1 MLQVTA
7 LCLYPELLNDNKFPE
22 DAKEKARRIL
32 QACGGHSAGAY
43 SASQGIEVIRQDV
56 AKYIEKRDGGI
67 TANPDNI
74 YLSTGASDSIMTM
87 LKLLVSGQ
95 GKSRTGVL
103 IPIPQYPLYSAALAE
118 LDAEQVNYYLDEE
131 NCWALDIKELRRSL
145 EEARKY
151 CKPKVLCIINPGN
164 PTGQVQSRKC
174 IEDVIRF
181 AAEENLFLL
190 ADEVYQDNVYA
201 DGCAFHSFKKVL
213 FEMGPK
219 FSETVELASFHSTS
233 KGFMGECGFRGG
245 YMEVI
250 NMDPDVK
257 QQLTKLVSVRLCPP
271 VPGQA
276 LLDVIVNPPQS
287 GEPSYK
293 QFVAEKQAVLDN
305 LAEKAHL
312 TAEIL
317 NQTPGISCNPVQG
330 AMYSFPR
337 IHIPEKAIN
346 LAKVKWG
353 LP

>member
-1 MLQVTA
+1 VTA

-164 PTGQVQSRKC
+164 PT
-174 IEDVIRF
+174 
-181 AAEENLFLL
+181 
-190 ADEVYQDNVYA
+190 
-201 DGCAFHSFKKVL
+201 
-213 FEMGPK
+213 
-219 FSETVELASFHSTS
+219 
-233 KGFMGECGFRGG
+233 
-245 YMEVI
+245 
-250 NMDPDVK
+250 
-257 QQLTKLVSVRLCPP
+257 
-271 VPGQA
+271 
-276 LLDVIVNPPQS
+276 
-287 GEPSYK
+287 
-293 QFVAEKQAVLDN
+293 
-305 LAEKAHL
+305 
-312 TAEIL
+312 
-317 NQTPGISCNPVQG
+317 
-330 AMYSFPR
+330 
-337 IHIPEKAIN
+337 
-346 LAKVKWG
+346 
-353 LP
+353 